1 MTVMVSIVIP
11 VRDQASRLRLTLAAL
26 EGQHLIDHDTIEVIV
41 VDDGSSDDLAT
52 VVAAQQA
59 RGRYQLEL
67 VHCTSGG
74 ARGLTRNVGIARAR
88 GWVILLLDADALP
101 GSRLVAQHLAAHVT
115 PGRLVL
121 GDMFVL
127 PATEHASDPEPVVPP
142 GLTDTQLLAMAEKG
156 VYPGQGA
163 WHAQLEDAVAHGDPT
178 LSSIVIPHNLSFDR
192 VALAELGGFDET
204 LPHLEGWELGLRAR
218 RAGLD
223 FRFAAGARTFHLYH
237 ARGGADM
244 SRNLERARATIRQRF
259 PDVAVDVL
267 ALWLPACFGDPT
279 IPPELGLDDWRQL
292 ARIMKDPGALAECER
307 LARLRTSLLAPASA
321 LEYRFRAA
329 LNRPFGT

>member
-1 MTVMVSIVIP
+1 MTVTVSIVIP

-26 EGQHLIDHDTIEVIV
+26 ERQHVLDHDAIEVIV

-67 VHCTSGG
+67 ERCTSGG
-74 ARGLTRNVGIARAR
+74 ARGRTRNVGMARAR
-88 GWVILLLDADALP
+88 GRVILLLDADALP
-101 GSRLVAQHLAAHVT
+101 GSTLVAQHLAAHVT
-115 PGRLVL
+115 PGRLAL

-127 PATEHASDPEPVVPP
+127 PATEHVADPEGLVPP
-142 GLTDTQLLAMAEKG
+142 GLTDNQLLAMAEKG
-156 VYPGQGA
+156 VYPGQGS
-163 WHAQLEDAVAHGDPT
+163 WHAQLEDALVHGEPT
-178 LSSIVIPHNLSFDR
+178 LSSIVIPHNLSLDR

-237 ARGGADM
+237 ARGGTDM
-244 SRNLERARATIRQRF
+244 SRNIEQARATIRQRF
-259 PDVAVDVL
+259 PEVAVDVIS
-267 ALWLPACFGDPT
+267 LWLPACFGDPS
-279 IPPELGLDDWRQL
+279 IPPELGLGDWRQIT
-292 ARIMKDPGALAECER
+292 RIMTDPGALAECER
-307 LARLRTSLLAPASA
+307 LARLRSSLLEPASA

-329 LNRPFGT
+329 LNRPFGV